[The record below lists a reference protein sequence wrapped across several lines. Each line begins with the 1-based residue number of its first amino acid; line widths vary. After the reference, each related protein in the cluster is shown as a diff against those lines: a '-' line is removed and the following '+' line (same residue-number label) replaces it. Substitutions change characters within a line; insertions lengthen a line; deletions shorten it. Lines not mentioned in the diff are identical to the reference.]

1 MSMEGK
7 YFVLIYVTLLKI
19 SFQGYMWSWVLT
31 VQATNICGHCVVVM
45 VPLNCLNF
53 SLLSWSC
60 VSFCL
65 FSFFTSCLLFL
76 GIFSPAYKEQE
87 VIVGELIKQNFP
99 HVTYTLSYELGQLG
113 LLERESATIL
123 NESLKR
129 LCHRT
134 LKGFK
139 QELAKIGLTCP
150 IYFTQNDGTLLR
162 SAFA

>member
-1 MSMEGK
+1 M
-7 YFVLIYVTLLKI
+7 F
-19 SFQGYMWSWVLT
+19 
-31 VQATNICGHCVVVM
+31 CGHCVAVM
-45 VPLNCLNF
+45 VLLICINF
-53 SLLSWSC
+53 SFLSLCC
-60 VSFCL
+60 VSFFVFCI
-65 FSFFTSCLLFL
+65 FNFCLLFL

-87 VIVGELIKQNFP
+87 VIVGELIKQSFP

-139 QELAKIGLTCP
+139 QELTKIGLTCP